1 MGFCEGSPVAFA
13 VARRVQSEGE
23 ALPTGVPQ
31 VSLAILIAQSH
42 NSGSVRSKPAGSARS
57 SRGQGSAGRRDR
69 RWRGRSA
76 PLAAGRRRSAAISG
90 SRRRYHPAD
99 ALAAAPCSGIP
110 TLRGSQVRN
119 GLSAG
124 GRWIRTSGSWSRDRQ
139 TVMGEV
145 TAFSKPG
152 ADLLGNRRFESISL
166 QQRVCEPSVPR
177 RPSQPRSANAG
188 QAHNRL
194 GKDPARRVLHW
205 SRISKSARPTSRHPN
220 ISAGYAR
227 RYWVRTTRQGARSAS
242 YRLW

>member
-1 MGFCEGSPVAFA
+1 MPRLWHS
-13 VARRVQSEGE
+13 ARRGGLRRAGSNEPGWEELTWRDRSGDREG
-23 ALPTGVPQ
+23 Q
-31 VSLAILIAQSH
+31 
-42 NSGSVRSKPAGSARS
+42 VRS
-57 SRGQGSAGRRDR
+57 
-69 RWRGRSA
+69 
-76 PLAAGRRRSAAISG
+76 
-90 SRRRYHPAD
+90 
-99 ALAAAPCSGIP
+99 
-110 TLRGSQVRN
+110 
-119 GLSAG
+119 GLSPG

-152 ADLLGNRRFESISL
+152 ADLLGNRRFESSSL

>member
-1 MGFCEGSPVAFA
+1 M
-13 VARRVQSEGE
+13 
-23 ALPTGVPQ
+23 Q
-31 VSLAILIAQSH
+31 VSYFENGRYYAPSNLPRQWPMPAGAYDREAGLHALCGQ
-42 NSGSVRSKPAGSARS
+42 VRS
-57 SRGQGSAGRRDR
+57 
-69 RWRGRSA
+69 
-76 PLAAGRRRSAAISG
+76 
-90 SRRRYHPAD
+90 
-99 ALAAAPCSGIP
+99 
-110 TLRGSQVRN
+110 
-119 GLSAG
+119 GLSPG

-152 ADLLGNRRFESISL
+152 ADLLGNRRFESSSL